1 MQNALLGLLT
11 VVAFGEKLIRDNAAS
26 KYSQSQICNSLGKRS
41 DGSAALW
48 PVYLIFTFYN
58 SQLGMTSLEMSHH
71 THTFKETGNFSKTFD
86 DWNTA
91 TQCLNLFTSIW
102 RSYLK
107 VCFNFLLYL
116 MLISNIYQN
125 SYKGDKRH
133 FHFQYWPLKQRNL
146 NMTFFFCYESVFH
159 NFTVLK

>member
-11 VVAFGEKLIRDNAAS
+11 LVAFGEKFIRDNAAS
-26 KYSQSQICNSLGKRS
+26 KYSQGQVYNSLGKRS

-48 PVYLIFTFYN
+48 PVYLYLHFTILN
-58 SQLGMTSLEMSHH
+58 LEWPHWKCHTTHIVSKKLGI
-71 THTFKETGNFSKTFD
+71 FSKTFD

-91 TQCLNLFTSIW
+91 TQCLNLFTLIW
-102 RSYLK
+102 KSYFK